1 MFSFSIRIYEKLISC
16 VEKHNTFEIW
26 LKIFQVKTF
35 QVTFQEKQYIL
46 RWNQELTLVFLK
58 LLGINLGMQK
68 TSKLFSK

>member
-1 MFSFSIRIYEKLISC
+1 M
-16 VEKHNTFEIW
+16 
-26 LKIFQVKTF
+26 VKNLSDQTF
-35 QVTFQEKQYIL
+35 QVTFQENQYIL